1 MSGRYLLRTQLRR
14 SRGETVYR
22 EWVNRSM
29 PGWLCTTRFWLPCR
43 MYNRANHFEYANVSL
58 TANSTALLGTIEGG
72 LFSQMLPSS
81 GIPPERAVIVVALWT
96 LFGVALAWWA
106 LAYREP

>member
-58 TANSTALLGTIEGG
+58 TAH
-72 LFSQMLPSS
+72 LP
-81 GIPPERAVIVVALWT
+81 AIVASKGRTNARLQARYLAILTELDMHSPAAPVFAGK
-96 LFGVALAWWA
+96 LFGDI
-106 LAYREP
+106 E